1 MARICRRKTEVLL
14 VVEEII
20 LEIVFMLSVII
31 NRYRN
36 TSQFRGLNVENVR
49 RYRMTNRIPQQIEHM
64 SELVEMSD
72 TDCFDNLRLNWE
84 AFNRLCYLLRHMG
97 RLVDGRYVTVG
108 EQVALFL
115 SVLSLHSKVRVVR
128 FHFKRSGQT
137 IHTYFHN
144 VLRAVLKLHEVLLAK
159 PSPVTDDS
167 THPSWKHFK
176 VFPNTNLKPEPHIN
190 SCITVWKR
198 NYHSLFEILK
208 NTGVGLDSTTKMIE
222 ATNEQRDAFMKVDPN
237 FRLMRSKSWL
247 LYDDWCEIIGNS
259 RATGEASIS
268 HLRATT
274 PPLLFSTCMNVDSA
288 SN

>member
-1 MARICRRKTEVLL
+1 MARIYRRKTEVLL

-31 NRYRN
+31 SRYRN
-36 TSQFRGLNVENVR
+36 TGQFRGLNVENVPK
-49 RYRMTNRIPQQIEHM
+49 YRMADRIPQQIEHM

-72 TDCFDNLRLNWE
+72 TDCFDNLRLNRD

-97 RLVDGRYVTVG
+97 WLANGRYVTVG
-108 EQVALFL
+108 EQVTLFL
-115 SVLSLHSKVRVVR
+115 SVLSHHLKVKVVK

-176 VFPNTNLKPEPHIN
+176 GCLGALDGTLIDVTVPEKDKARYRTRNGTVSVNGMGERGRKVVQFIFMFVNRKEDMEKLLKH
-190 SCITVWKR
+190 V
-198 NYHSLFEILK
+198 L
-208 NTGVGLDSTTKMIE
+208 
-222 ATNEQRDAFMKVDPN
+222 
-237 FRLMRSKSWL
+237 
-247 LYDDWCEIIGNS
+247 
-259 RATGEASIS
+259 
-268 HLRATT
+268 
-274 PPLLFSTCMNVDSA
+274 
-288 SN
+288 